1 MKTLLLFFAFIGI
14 VAAQQS
20 EDPEFDALYTTLTLN
35 EKIDRLSDYVDRS
48 DIEQRN
54 KYMKLLSYHLAGNYS
69 VKWQGNPDG
78 LIDLRN
84 QMEKIR
90 PLVRKLAAS
99 ENFDERS
106 NAVDFMRYLKID
118 QEVEKMTYAILD
130 KDATKDGRRNAWDA
144 IDLLFAYGL
153 ETPEL
158 RQRLVTGL
166 IDPVTRDKYPYTDGA
181 ELYLGKWRLSEA
193 ADNLFLKTLDY
204 YKKNGHVRCAAL
216 TSLKDLG
223 YSARSV
229 LPQIKTLL
237 EERQKDPKADFR
249 EIELI
254 QYTIITMEKNP
265 SLSGPKHS
273 HSNDSSAS
281 TDDAIDQ
288 DKDQGFSKFKM
299 AALFCIL
306 FVVLAALAWW
316 FYHNHRR

>member
-35 EKIDRLSDYVDRS
+35 EKIDRLSDYVDSS
-48 DIEQRN
+48 DIKQRN
-54 KYMKLLSYHLAGNYS
+54 KYKKLLSYHLAGNYS

-90 PLVRKLAAS
+90 PLVRKLAVS

-106 NAVDFMRYLKID
+106 SAVGFMRYLKID
-118 QEVEKMTYAILD
+118 QEVEKMTYAILE
-130 KDATKDGRRNAWDA
+130 KDTTRDGRRNAWDA

-166 IDPVTRDKYPYTDGA
+166 IDPVTRDMYPYTDGA

-193 ADNLFLKTLDY
+193 ADNLYLKTMDY
-204 YKKNGHVRCAAL
+204 YKKNSHVRCAAL
-216 TSLKDLG
+216 ASLKELG

-237 EERQKDPKADFR
+237 EERRKDPKADFR

-265 SLSGPKHS
+265 SVSDPKHS
-273 HSNDSSAS
+273 HSNDSSAT

-288 DKDQGFSKFKM
+288 GVSKFKM
-299 AALFCIL
+299 AGLLSIL
-306 FVVLAALAWW
+306 FFILAASAWW
-316 FYHNHRR
+316 FYHNQHR